1 MIKVTDVVLE
11 VLEADELAL
20 EAMRA
25 GLLNFSAYADSIQKR
40 IEKTTLKPVQKGTIV
55 VALSRIAKNP
65 SLKAAPLKPEV
76 KLTDLSIR
84 SSLCALTYEK
94 TADMQRKVAVLHPFQ
109 IAPHEL
115 FTIAE
120 NPTEITLVVGQK
132 AKEKI
137 TKQFDAKPKGAI
149 DNLVAITVQYQ
160 EELASTPNTHFVLLS
175 ALAAKRIALI
185 ELVTTFT
192 ETTFVL
198 KKEDMEK
205 AMKVLNSYFRTQEQ
219 QKMN

>member
-11 VLEADELAL
+11 IIEADELAL

-25 GLLNFSAYADSIQKR
+25 GLLNFSAYTNNIHKR
-40 IEKTTLKPVQKGTIV
+40 IEDIAKKPVQKGTIV

-65 SLKAAPLKPEV
+65 SLKAAPLKPNV
-76 KLTDLSIR
+76 SLTDLSIR

-137 TKQFDAKPKGAI
+137 TKQFDAKPKAI
-149 DNLVAITVQYQ
+149 VENLVAITVQYS
-160 EELASTPNTHFVLLS
+160 EKLSSTPNIHFVLLS
-175 ALAAKRIALI
+175 SLAAKRIAIAAL
-185 ELVTTFT
+185 LTTFT

-198 KKEDMEK
+198 KKEAMEE
-205 AMKVLNSYFRTQEQ
+205 AMKVLNSYFRTQ
-219 QKMN
+219 